1 VDPGTFTGG
10 DGAIKATAIPG
21 KTPGREERGR
31 KADLAGSVF
40 LISKPGIAAGVGL
53 AGLAGM
59 VLAARGMPGAGAVVP
74 CLASVIAA
82 SFGAA
87 VLNGILD
94 TPMDARMPRLAG
106 RVEAMRRVGSE
117 GALGLSLFLIL
128 VSLLVA
134 FRFFH
139 GLTVAF
145 LLAAVLFYTLLYTL
159 FLKRRSPYGTI
170 PGGIPGALPVLI
182 GYSAVAGRVG
192 MDGIILFLVMILWQP
207 PHFWALA
214 LAHKEEYRDAGV
226 PVLPVALGEPAGD
239 PRPLGVRLLLG
250 DVRVVLLP
258 ALVLLSP
265 VLLPQRGKQAPV
277 SEGVLRLDPLH
288 HGDPAGGDRGRG
300 GADRLR
306 RDRLPRPLEGACDR
320 RPWLAGLP
328 RSIPSDPGIRGP
340 LHPPRIALGSPDAPR
355 TRHAAPSR
363 RKGVLSMY
371 PRVVVG

>member
-226 PVLPVALGEPAGD
+226 PVLPVALGEPYTKI
-239 PRPLGVRLLLG
+239 LLFLYA
-250 DVRVVLLP
+250 VSLLP
-258 ALVLLSP
+258 ATLALWAFGYCSGTFAWFSFLLWSFFLLSCYRN
-265 VLLPQRGKQAPV
+265 VV
-277 SEGVLRLDPLH
+277 
-288 HGDPAGGDRGRG
+288 
-300 GADRLR
+300 
-306 RDRLPRPLEGACDR
+306 
-320 RPWLAGLP
+320 
-328 RSIPSDPGIRGP
+328 
-340 LHPPRIALGSPDAPR
+340 
-355 TRHAAPSR
+355 SR
-363 RKGVLSMY
+363 RRYRRAFYASILYIMGILLAVIVDVAA
-371 PRVVVG
+371 RTV

>member
-1 VDPGTFTGG
+1 MDPGTFAGG

-31 KADLAGSVF
+31 PADLAGSVF

-59 VLAARGMPGAGAVVP
+59 VLAERGMPGAGVVVP

-94 TPMDARMPRLAG
+94 SPMDARMPRLAG
-106 RVEAMRRVGSE
+106 RVEAMRRVGNG
-117 GALGLSLFLIL
+117 GALGLSLCLIL
-128 VSLLVA
+128 ASLLVA
-134 FRFFH
+134 FHFFH

-182 GYSAVAGRVG
+182 GYSAVAGRIG

-207 PHFWALA
+207 PHFWTLA

-226 PVLPVALGEPAGD
+226 PVLPVALGEPYTKI
-239 PRPLGVRLLLG
+239 LLFLYA
-250 DVRVVLLP
+250 VSLLP
-258 ALVLLSP
+258 ATLALWAFGYCSGMFAWFSFVLWCFFLLSCYRNVVSRRRYRRAFCASILYIMGVLLA
-265 VLLPQRGKQAPV
+265 VIVDVAT
-277 SEGVLRLDPLH
+277 
-288 HGDPAGGDRGRG
+288 
-300 GADRLR
+300 
-306 RDRLPRPLEGACDR
+306 
-320 RPWLAGLP
+320 
-328 RSIPSDPGIRGP
+328 
-340 LHPPRIALGSPDAPR
+340 R
-355 TRHAAPSR
+355 T
-363 RKGVLSMY
+363 V
-371 PRVVVG
+371 